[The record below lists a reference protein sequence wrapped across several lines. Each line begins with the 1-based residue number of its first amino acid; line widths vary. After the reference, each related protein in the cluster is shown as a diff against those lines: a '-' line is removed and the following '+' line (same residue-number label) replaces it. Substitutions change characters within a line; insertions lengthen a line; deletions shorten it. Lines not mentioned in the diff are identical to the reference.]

1 MFRNSKRISN
11 KIVLDFAV
19 FLSFFGLTVL
29 TLTGLQVFR
38 EAHADTDIA
47 AVVTQTS
54 YYINATSSA

>member
-29 TLTGLQVFR
+29 TLTGLQGFPR
-38 EAHADTDIA
+38 
-47 AVVTQTS
+47 
-54 YYINATSSA
+54 SSC